1 MKAEESNED
10 TLHKSERVSPLTW
23 RSLAGILY
31 AGVVLLPA
39 VLWLYFSTGSLIVAS
54 TAMYT
59 TALLFGELA
68 RLSKPLTKQELFI
81 IMYGGTVAAG
91 EFLIT
96 AGFVFSAYFR
106 SSPIAAQ
113 FGLTEAIPNWLVPP
127 LTSPAITQRNL
138 MHPDWIL
145 PIIVVTSGV
154 LLAKI
159 CDVSLGFLARHLYIE
174 VEELPF
180 PMQQVEAQVCL
191 TMAAKESK
199 KIRIFTLSAIIAM
212 AYAAILYALPFISY
226 AILGWPMVAIP
237 QPWIDLNRLVGWIL
251 PGASFGVA
259 TGLTVFA
266 MGFILPFNVIIS
278 MFIGSVSF
286 YFVGNTLLVNWG
298 LFTEWFPGMSVSD
311 AWTRSVLGFWA
322 SPMIGLIIAAAI
334 LPLVRHPGNFVKT
347 FRDLLKM
354 PTVAKRGGSISLKII
369 MALFLLTTLGSV
381 LFVWML
387 VPGFRSWVWVLILLS
402 VGWTFIFTFASARA
416 IGVTGMG
423 PIAPYS
429 PTLYVR
435 EASYIATGYTGVD
448 IWFAPLVV
456 SSGGAF
462 MCAVFKTAKLTNTN
476 PIDYVK
482 AYFIAFFIA
491 LIMGYIY
498 VSAFWRIAPMPS
510 ALFPC
515 PFWPLTAT
523 IQSLFITRSL
533 ELFNPTLLIGAA
545 TVGSILFLIIEIGH
559 LPLSLMGLALG
570 PTLPIPFTV
579 SYMIGAIAAKLMER
593 RMGKEWF
600 QTNRTIIVAG
610 IFTGVGLTVALS
622 TAIAL
627 IARSM
632 WALPY

>member
-1 MKAEESNED
+1 MKSEKSSQD
-10 TLHKSERVSPLTW
+10 TLEKSKRVSPLTW

-96 AGFVFSAYFR
+96 AGFVFNAYFR

-127 LTSPAITQRNL
+127 LSSPAITQRNL

-145 PIIVVTSGV
+145 PIVVVTSGV
-154 LLAKI
+154 LLAKV
-159 CDVSLGFLARHLYIE
+159 CDISLGFLAQHLYIE

-191 TMAAKESK
+191 TMAEKESK
-199 KIRIFTLSAIIAM
+199 KTRIFTLSAIIAM
-212 AYAAILYALPFISY
+212 AYAAILYALPFVSY
-226 AILGWPMVAIP
+226 AVLGWPIVAIP
-237 QPWIDLNRLVGWIL
+237 QPWIDLTRFVGWIL

-266 MGFILPFNVIIS
+266 MGYILPFRVIVS
-278 MFIGSVSF
+278 MFVGSLSF
-286 YFVGNTLLVNWG
+286 YLVGNALLVNWG
-298 LFTEWFPGMSVSD
+298 LFTEWFPGMSISD
-311 AWTRSVLGFWA
+311 AWNRSVLGFWA
-322 SPMIGLIIAAAI
+322 SPMIGLIIAATI
-334 LPLVRHPGNFVKT
+334 LPLLRHPGNFVKT

-354 PTVAKRGGSISLKII
+354 PTSAKRGGSISLKLII
-369 MALFLLTTLGSV
+369 ALFLLTTLGSV

-402 VGWTFIFTFASARA
+402 VGWTFIFTLASARA

-423 PIAPYS
+423 PLAPYS
-429 PTLYVR
+429 STLYVR
-435 EASYIATGYTGVD
+435 EASYIATGYAGAD

-456 SSGGAF
+456 SSGGSF
-462 MCAVFKTAKLTNTN
+462 MCSVFKTAKLTGTN

-482 AYFIAFFIA
+482 AYFIAFFVA

-510 ALFPC
+510 VLFPC
-515 PFWPLTAT
+515 PFWPLQAT

-545 TVGSILFLIIEIGH
+545 TVGSILFFIIEVGH

-570 PTLPIPFTV
+570 PTLPIPYTL
-579 SYMIGAIAAKLMER
+579 SYMIGAIAAKLVER

-600 QTNRTIIVAG
+600 QTNRSVIVAG
-610 IFTGVGLTVALS
+610 IFTGVGLTVAFS

-627 IARSM
+627 IASSM
-632 WALPY
+632 WAMPY